1 MTRVIAVAALLSLF
15 ASTPSLAQCSVSDKA
30 ALEAFDRSWGDA
42 TIRGDRAFLEN
53 VIAPNFMGH
62 NVNGSSDRAATIAN
76 AVRNAELSRA
86 NPQPGATADHFMI
99 SCTANTATIT
109 HRNVVPPA
117 AGTTN
122 APFYSRSVHF
132 LEKNG
137 GRWQAISTTGHPL
150 NDAGVLNYME
160 LDWNAAYKAGDAAW
174 IEANYAPNATE
185 VSSRTGALETKAQV
199 IASMK
204 ADKSVLE
211 SLELS
216 DLNVRIDGNHA
227 VVTGINHVKGRDA
240 AGKPLN
246 TRSRFT
252 DTFVKKDGRWLVW
265 ATQGTLIQ

>member
-1 MTRVIAVAALLSLF
+1 MIRVTAVAALLALF
-15 ASTPSLAQCSVSDKA
+15 TPTPSFAQCSVSDKA

-42 TIRGDRAFLEN
+42 TVRGDRAFLEN
-53 VIAPNFMGH
+53 AIAPNFVAH
-62 NVNGSSDRAATIAN
+62 NVNGSSDRAMTIAN

-86 NPQPGATADHFMI
+86 NPQPAATADHYMI
-99 SCTANTATIT
+99 SCTGNTATIT
-109 HRNVVPPA
+109 HRNVVAPA
-117 AGTTN
+117 AGSTN

-150 NDAGVLNYME
+150 NDVGVLGYME
-160 LDWNAAYKAGDAAW
+160 LDWNAASKAGDVAW
-174 IEANYAPNATE
+174 TEANYAPYATE
-185 VSSRTGALETKAQV
+185 VSSRTGALESKAQA

-204 ADKSVLE
+204 SDKTVME

-216 DLNVRIDGNHA
+216 DLNVRVDGNFA

-240 AGKPLN
+240 AGKPFD
-246 TRSRFT
+246 RRARFT

-265 ATQGTLIQ
+265 ATQGTMIQ